1 MLEERWIECEMM
13 LVKIL
18 AERVPAEAEQKSGD
32 EDEPETDEAVSKIS
46 LPGPAVL
53 IERTK
58 DAAADEKSAQYKED
72 HHRLMSRRGY
82 RVREEESPV
91 CDLVI
96 LGEEDVPAVV

>member
-1 MLEERWIECEMM
+1 MM

-18 AERVPAEAEQKSGD
+18 AERVPAEAEQKGGD
-32 EDEPETDEAVSKIS
+32 EDEPETDEAVGKIS
-46 LPGPAVL
+46 LPRPAVL

-91 CDLVI
+91 GDLVV